1 MRKIKKYISQKSSIM
16 LLKKNNNNKIILHFN
31 FHEKLIKI
39 FFRKNQGL
47 THNFDKNQKTSRLT
61 ELK

>member
-16 LLKKNNNNKIILHFN
+16 LLRRKKLMLNFN
-31 FHEKLIKI
+31 FHAKLIKI
-39 FFRKNQGL
+39 FFRKNQGS
-47 THNFDKNQKTSRLT
+47 THNFDKNRKTSQWT